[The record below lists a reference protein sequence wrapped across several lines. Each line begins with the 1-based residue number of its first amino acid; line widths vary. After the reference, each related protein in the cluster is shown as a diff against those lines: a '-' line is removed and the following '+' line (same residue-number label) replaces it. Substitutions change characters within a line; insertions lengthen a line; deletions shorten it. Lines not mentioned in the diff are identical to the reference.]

1 MKKQTDQKNKM
12 GTMAVGPLVFSMAL
26 PLMASMLIQSLYN
39 IVDGIFV
46 ARLSEDALT
55 ATSLAYPMQFL
66 MIAIS
71 VGSSVGLNALLS
83 KQIGQGRREDACRA
97 ATTGLVLNLAVA
109 LTFSLVGLFASRA
122 IAYSSTKDTEIAE
135 MCRQYMQICVVFCPG
150 IFLEK
155 QGQRMLQAV
164 GNTTLSMVCQICGAV
179 TNLILDPIMIF
190 GLFGFPALGIRGA
203 AIATVAGQWV
213 GGLLSLVLNRIYNP
227 SIHIRLRGHRFL
239 KEDVRMIYRVGAP
252 SMIMQ
257 ASSSLMFSVVNG
269 ILIGISPTAVAFFG
283 VYYKLQS
290 FLMMPVG
297 GLGQSAIPIAGYNL
311 GAREGGRIQATWR
324 VILRSAVGISLV
336 GTAVFLAFPRVLLG
350 FFSAQCGDAG
360 HGRARSADHLAELRL
375 RRGDPGLRL
384 FRLRP
389 WQRADRHDGRFPAA
403 GGAAGPLH
411 LDPEPAA
418 WAGGRLVCLLDCG
431 ERRLCLYLLCL
442 KAAAQAQT
450 GFPGKLNKRTG
461 PGLAV

>member
-12 GTMAVGPLVFSMAL
+12 GTMAVGPLVLSMAL

-350 FFSAQCGDAG
+350 FFQPSAEMLAMGVPALRIISLSFAFGAVTQVCGFFASGLGNGLIGMTGAFLRQVVLLAPCIWILNRLLGLEDVWYAFWI
-360 HGRARSADHLAELRL
+360 AESAACAFTYCASKRL
-375 RRGDPGLRL
+375 LK
-384 FRLRP
+384 
-389 WQRADRHDGRFPAA
+389 
-403 GGAAGPLH
+403 
-411 LDPEPAA
+411 
-418 WAGGRLVCLLDCG
+418 
-431 ERRLCLYLLCL
+431 RRLASLES
-442 KAAAQAQT
+442 
-450 GFPGKLNKRTG
+450 
-461 PGLAV
+461 